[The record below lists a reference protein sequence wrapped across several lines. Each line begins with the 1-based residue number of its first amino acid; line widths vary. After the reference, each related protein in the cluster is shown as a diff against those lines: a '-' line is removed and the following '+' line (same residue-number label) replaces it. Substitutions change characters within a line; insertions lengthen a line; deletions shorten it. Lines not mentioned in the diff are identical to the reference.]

1 MTRTIT
7 LWCLWLLCCFV
18 VSGCSSMSAILDAP
32 AAKEAELFG
41 QGLDHYLES
50 GDLNTFN
57 LLQKAY
63 PQGDWWLRAEGVIE
77 MAKRQQEQ
85 EAQLKETKVKAAEL
99 KAAELKKK
107 DQQLSSCQSEKAAEL
122 KKKDQQLSSG
132 QWEKD
137 FLVKDNQMLE
147 VTLERLKQVL
157 IDVETQVE

>member
-41 QGLDHYLES
+41 HGLDQYLES
-50 GDLNTFN
+50 GDLNTLN
-57 LLQKAY
+57 LLQKSY
-63 PQGDWWLRAEGVIE
+63 PQGIE

-85 EAQLKETKVKAAEL
+85 EAQLKETKVKT
-99 KAAELKKK
+99 AELKKK
-107 DQQLSSCQSEKAAEL
+107 DQQLSSCQSEKA
-122 KKKDQQLSSG
+122 
-132 QWEKD
+132 

-157 IDVETQVE
+157 IDVETRVE

>member
-7 LWCLWLLCCFV
+7 LWCLWLLCCFA
-18 VSGCSSMSAILDAP
+18 VSGCSSMSAILDVP

-41 QGLDHYLES
+41 QGFDQYLES
-50 GDLNTFN
+50 GDLNALN

-85 EAQLKETKVKAAEL
+85 EAQLKEIKI

-122 KKKDQQLSSG
+122 KKKDQQLSSC
-132 QWEKD
+132 QSEKA

-157 IDVETQVE
+157 IDVETRVE

>member
-1 MTRTIT
+1 
-7 LWCLWLLCCFV
+7 
-18 VSGCSSMSAILDAP
+18 MSTILDVP

-41 QGLDHYLES
+41 QGFDQYLES
-50 GDLNTFN
+50 GDLNALN

-85 EAQLKETKVKAAEL
+85 EAQLKEIKVKAAKV
-99 KAAELKKK
+99 KATELKKK
-107 DQQLSSCQSEKAAEL
+107 DQQLSSCQSEKA
-122 KKKDQQLSSG
+122 
-132 QWEKD
+132 

-157 IDVETQVE
+157 IDVETRVE